1 MSQSAGIWAAR
12 SGTQKFQPQ
21 SEHPALNEE
30 AVPSSLA
37 ATLLAIRQ
45 RRGALFMLDTSR
57 SLIER
62 WNLGSDCLEEQGEE
76 TIRLVKRLLDAD
88 RPGAAAIQES
98 S

>member
-1 MSQSAGIWAAR
+1 
-12 SGTQKFQPQ
+12 
-21 SEHPALNEE
+21 
-30 AVPSSLA
+30 
-37 ATLLAIRQ
+37 
-45 RRGALFMLDTSR
+45 MLDTSR